1 MSFLPDDFGGF
12 IAPGCDRR
20 TFLENLLKKAHIDFD
35 PITTEACVHLC
46 VRFPSSAYNSLF
58 KIKTVLVHYDRACAP
73 DGSFITPGANDNS
86 AAVFQVLRFAERLMH
101 NEIPL
106 PGGVHNMRIFF
117 TDGEELGASSV
128 SGAKAQGAFALAS
141 LFRKLGIVNDDVF
154 VLDGCGRGDVLTV
167 STAGKNSNAPLGFA
181 KRFDALFAH
190 ACSLAKEASKGKW
203 ISVPVPYGDNA
214 GFLSCG
220 IPAVALT
227 VLPSD
232 EAAVYMRQL
241 QKDKAFAQAVMNR
254 GVAAHGAGFLSK
266 DLSAGSAAG
275 KKNTAALSPA
285 AELRKKGI
293 DPAQALLLSEKLP
306 RTWRLMHTMLDD
318 ETSLTPQ
325 SFALMERFLNLLALS
340 RRCM

>member
-1 MSFLPDDFGGF
+1 MG
-12 IAPGCDRR
+12 
-20 TFLENLLKKAHIDFD
+20 T
-35 PITTEACVHLC
+35 
-46 VRFPSSAYNSLF
+46 
-58 KIKTVLVHYDRACAP
+58 
-73 DGSFITPGANDNS
+73 
-86 AAVFQVLRFAERLMH
+86 
-101 NEIPL
+101 
-106 PGGVHNMRIFF
+106 
-117 TDGEELGASSV
+117 SSV

-141 LFRKLGIVNDDVF
+141 LFRKLGIINDDVF

-167 STAGKNSNAPLGFA
+167 STAGKNSNASLGFA

-275 KKNTAALSPA
+275 EKNTAALSPA

-340 RRCM
+340 RRCL